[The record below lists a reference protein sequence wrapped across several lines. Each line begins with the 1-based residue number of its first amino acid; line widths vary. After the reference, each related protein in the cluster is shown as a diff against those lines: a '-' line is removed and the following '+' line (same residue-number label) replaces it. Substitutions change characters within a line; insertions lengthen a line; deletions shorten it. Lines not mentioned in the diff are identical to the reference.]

1 MLQEKFCKSSRWNG
15 KEKQRESERRE
26 EKKRWKESIERKK
39 TTCWGL
45 AKVRMRWASPR
56 HNRPWQSAPYAD
68 SVQDF
73 GRQDTRS
80 GAVLV
85 TTGVLADIPSWRLGQ
100 WRPPVNCTN
109 YHCNPIT
116 RKAPQ
121 LLHGRTAGSP
131 CRDGDGPESSIAS
144 ITDPKQGVEKGRERG
159 TRRRKRR
166 GKRKAEKYLVATS
179 HPWDWDC
186 LWSWDW
192 ECKSSW

>member
-1 MLQEKFCKSSRWNG
+1 MKGLG
-15 KEKQRESERRE
+15 
-26 EKKRWKESIERKK
+26 EKKCVLSKI
-39 TTCWGL
+39 T
-45 AKVRMRWASPR
+45 VRVREVN
-56 HNRPWQSAPYAD
+56 HPWQSAPYAD

-131 CRDGDGPESSIAS
+131 CRDGNGQGPLITS
-144 ITDPKQGVEKGRERG
+144 ITEPKLKWRGRSKSGGEEVVRGNERG
-159 TRRRKRR
+159 RVKFQ
-166 GKRKAEKYLVATS
+166 V
-179 HPWDWDC
+179 
-186 LWSWDW
+186 
-192 ECKSSW
+192 